1 MFKSLNLIYNVMK
14 THFHFLLLASL
25 AVSFMQTSVFGEPQ
39 SKHMDTPSDA
49 HIQLPA
55 SGRGDSRVAYLNQA
69 MDQMIYD
76 FMVDNHI
83 PGMTLAIVQAPYI
96 PRVVGYGLSDVQK
109 ELLASTKTL
118 WPAGPISQA
127 YAAVAAFQLLEQGRL
142 DMSAPVGRYIN
153 NLPAAWKDVTVFQL
167 LQHSAGLPN
176 YTKCPDYDPA
186 GRYAP
191 AELLALVAGEKP
203 VFAPG
208 TEVRQSPTHFLLLA
222 MVIDEAAGMPYEEF
236 VQKGQFDILGLKR
249 TLFGKDLGSVKV
261 DPVEK
266 NGNAHSL
273 FKSQVGYVDPAE
285 PAAGYAWEPGKGL
298 VAQSLPVNLRGYADI
313 WSTPE
318 EISFWDIALA
328 GSILVKDPAHRDMI
342 YKPTKLD
349 NGKVVSAM
357 AGWQFPH
364 HKGLMDVKGDTPG
377 YSSYICRFTDPS
389 ELVCVTLTA
398 NRAGIDLTN
407 LARRIA
413 GALDPKLGSG
423 QLDDDSLVLYES
435 VHDVPVTMARIEK
448 YLKDRGIPV
457 FARFDHGKNAHETGL
472 EMLPSE
478 VIVFGSP
485 KVGTG
490 LMQANPGIA
499 TELPL
504 RIAVW
509 QDKADSVWI
518 SYPRMDKIAKAYGVE
533 NAPAVVPIRKLLED
547 IVSHAGSVY

>member
-1 MFKSLNLIYNVMK
+1 M
-14 THFHFLLLASL
+14 LLASL
-25 AVSFMQTSVFGEPQ
+25 ALPFMQTSVFGVSQ
-39 SKHMDTPSDA
+39 SNHMVMSSDA
-49 HIQLPA
+49 PIQLPA
-55 SGRGDSRVAYLNQA
+55 SGRGDSRVAYLNQS
-69 MDQMIYD
+69 MDQMVYD
-76 FMVDNHI
+76 FMADNHI

-96 PRVVGYGLSDVQK
+96 PRVVGYGVADVEK
-109 ELLASTKTL
+109 GLLASTKTL

-127 YAAVAAFQLLEQGRL
+127 YAAVAAFQLLEQGKL
-142 DMSAPVGRYIN
+142 DLSAPAGKYVKDI
-153 NLPAAWKDVTVFQL
+153 PSAWRDVTVFQL
-167 LQHSAGLPN
+167 LQHSAGLPD
-176 YTKCPDYDPA
+176 YTKSPAYDA
-186 GRYAP
+186 ARRYDP
-191 AELLALVAGEKP
+191 AELLAFAAGEKLQ
-203 VFAPG
+203 FTPG
-208 TEVRQSPTHFLLLA
+208 SDVRQSPTNFLLLT

-236 VQKGQFDILGLKR
+236 VQKGQIEALGLKS
-249 TLFGKDLGSVKV
+249 TLFGRDLDSVKV

-266 NGNAHSL
+266 NGHVHSL
-273 FKSQVGYVDPAE
+273 FKSQVGYVDPSE
-285 PAAGYAWEPGKGL
+285 PAAGYGWEPGRGL

-328 GSILVKDPAHRDMI
+328 GSILVKDPDHRAMI
-342 YKPTKLD
+342 YKPTRLD
-349 NGKVVSAM
+349 NGKVVPAM
-357 AGWQFPH
+357 AGWQFPR
-364 HKGLMDVKGDTPG
+364 HKGLMDIKGDTPG

-398 NRAGIDLTN
+398 NRSGIDLTN

-435 VHDVPVTMARIEK
+435 VHDVPGTMARIEA

-457 FARFDHGKNAHETGL
+457 FARFDHGQNAREAGL

-504 RIAVW
+504 RVAVW
-509 QDKADSVWI
+509 QDKDGSVWI
-518 SYPRMDKIAKAYGVE
+518 SYPRMDKIARAYGVD
-533 NAPAVVPIRKLLED
+533 NDPSIVPIRKLLAD
-547 IVSHAGSVY
+547 IASHAGNVY